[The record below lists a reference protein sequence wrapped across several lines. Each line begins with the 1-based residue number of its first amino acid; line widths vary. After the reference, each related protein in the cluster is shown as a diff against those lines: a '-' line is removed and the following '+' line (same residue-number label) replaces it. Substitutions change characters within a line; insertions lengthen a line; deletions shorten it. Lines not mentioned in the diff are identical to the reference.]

1 MLNMEQLAAMA
12 AEAGFTHS
20 APLDAATLELKE
32 EVRAMC
38 SANTCRAYGRNWSC
52 PPACGDLDEL
62 RQQFAKYSRGILV
75 QTVGEVEDSMDIEG
89 MMEAEAAHKE
99 HFNALHEKLLE
110 TWPDLLALGA
120 GTCTRC
126 KECTYPDAPC
136 RFPDRCFSSMEATGL
151 LVNQVCV
158 DNGVPYNY
166 GKGKMAYTSCLL
178 YNEG

>member
-52 PPACGDLDEL
+52 PPACGELDDL

-75 QTVGEVEDSMDIEG
+75 QTVGEVEDSLDFEG

-99 HFNALHEKLLE
+99 HFAALHEKLLE
-110 TWPDLLALGA
+110 TWPGLLALGA
-120 GTCTRC
+120 GTCTR
-126 KECTYPDAPC
+126 
-136 RFPDRCFSSMEATGL
+136 
-151 LVNQVCV
+151 
-158 DNGVPYNY
+158 
-166 GKGKMAYTSCLL
+166 
-178 YNEG
+178 